1 MNCNHYIFSFLLVN
15 AYTHIFFA
23 ESTVAAD
30 QPVLSESTSLEME
43 VEVEVEVEVDTG
55 NDESQ
60 VIPLVEHEEEIVS
73 ENGTIAIENGHA
85 EENNV
90 VESPVDSS
98 QDTAHSVIE
107 RAASNVQEDAP
118 KKSFASV
125 VSYCSSITKIS
136 WGYHMDF
143 ISYSFFLFLT

>member
-1 MNCNHYIFSFLLVN
+1 MNCNHYIFSLFLVN
-15 AYTHIFFA
+15 AYTHILFA
-23 ESTVAAD
+23 ESIVAAD
-30 QPVLSESTSLEME
+30 QPVLSEGTSLE

-90 VESPVDSS
+90 VENPVDSS
-98 QDTAHSVIE
+98 QNTAHSVIE

-125 VSYCSSITKIS
+125 VSYCFSITKIS

-143 ISYSFFLFLT
+143 ISYSFFLCLT

>member
-1 MNCNHYIFSFLLVN
+1 MNCNHYIFSLFLVN
-15 AYTHIFFA
+15 AYTHILFA

-30 QPVLSESTSLEME
+30 QPVLSEGTSLE

-90 VESPVDSS
+90 VENPVDSS
-98 QDTAHSVIE
+98 QNTAHSVIE

-125 VSYCSSITKIS
+125 VSYCFSITKIS